1 MTGSILSGPYQATAL
16 GPNRSCPMLTQ
27 LHAEEAGDGILLSK
41 FQSFD
46 DAMTLCR
53 HFSRQ
58 GHTPRQAA
66 LPSHESILVF
76 LPAMTIE
83 GFASLI
89 DKENVELI

>member
-46 DAMTLCR
+46 DAMTFADTFLGKGTLR
-53 HFSRQ
+53 DR
-58 GHTPRQAA
+58 P
-66 LPSHESILVF
+66 PF
-76 LPAMTIE
+76 LPMNP
-83 GFASLI
+83 FWCSCRL
-89 DKENVELI
+89 